1 MILELKGRNLKAKN
15 LYYNAKIYTQ
25 ADSLTVNS
33 MAVYK
38 NKITAIGNNLEYDPD
53 FKSYAKIDLKG
64 KTITPGF
71 VDAHT
76 HFYYFA
82 LSFRRVSLDGLDSLE
97 KCLNKIK
104 VFAKTLKKNEWV
116 LGEGYSPDR
125 FKKFIEPDK
134 YMLDKVTGGRPAFI
148 FSKDQHSAWANSK
161 AIQIAGVND
170 KTKDPVGGK
179 IEKLPDGTP
188 SGIFREKSAFGIIYF
203 KIPLPSKAIENKC
216 YNQALEYAYEKGV
229 VGVHSMDD
237 SPGVFDFFL
246 EKAEKGKLGL
256 RLNYYFPAGAI
267 DILKEAKIYFGMG
280 DEFLRVAGIKIFT
293 DGALGSKTGLCF
305 NKYIGSKDNFGIEIS
320 SVKEMLKIAKKAVK
334 LNLPCAVHA
343 IGDKAVSNVLEVFES
358 LPGLH
363 FGARQRIEHLQ
374 MIRRKD
380 ISRLKKVEAVAS
392 MQPSHCLSDIQM
404 VRKYLGNRGNNCYI
418 FKTLIDQTVPLA
430 FGSDVPIEPLDPIAG
445 IDAAVRRAKMKSKD
459 VFYPKQ
465 RITAEQALYNFTVG
479 PAYAVGQEYCRG
491 YLLPGYPADFVV
503 LSQDICKI
511 APSKIIN
518 TKVLATFLDGK
529 IKYIDKSLSL

>member
-1 MILELKGRNLKAKN
+1 MKVKN
-15 LYYNAKIYTQ
+15 LFYNAKIYTQ
-25 ADSLTVNS
+25 ADSLIVNS

-38 NKITAIGNNLEYDPD
+38 NKIIAIGNNLECDPD
-53 FKSYAKIDLKG
+53 FKSYFKIDLKG

-82 LSFRRVSLDGLDSLE
+82 LSFRRVSLNGLDSLE
-97 KCLNKIK
+97 KCLDKIK
-104 VFAKTLKKNEWV
+104 AFAQTLKKNEWV
-116 LGEGYSPDR
+116 LGEGYAPDR
-125 FKKFIEPDK
+125 FKKFIEPNR
-134 YMLDKVTGGRPAFI
+134 YMLDKVTDGRPAFL
-148 FSKDQHSAWANSK
+148 FSKDQHSAWVNSK
-161 AIQIAGVND
+161 AIQIAGLNH
-170 KTKDPVGGK
+170 KTTNPPGGI
-179 IEKLPDGTP
+179 IEKLPDGTL
-188 SGIFREKSAFGIIYF
+188 SGIFREKPAFGLVYF
-203 KIPLPSKAIENKC
+203 KIPQPSKTIANKC
-216 YNQALEYAYEKGV
+216 YNQALEYAYKKGV
-229 VGVHSMDD
+229 TGIHSMDD
-237 SPGVFDFFL
+237 TPGVFDFFL

-256 RLNYYFPAGAI
+256 RLNYYFPSESV
-267 DILKEAKIYFGMG
+267 DILKKSKIYFGMG
-280 DEFLRVAGIKIFT
+280 DEFLRVAGIKIFS

-305 NKYIGSKDNFGIEIS
+305 NKYIGSKDNFGIEIN
-320 SVKEMLKIAKKAVK
+320 SVKEMLKIAQKATK

-363 FGARQRIEHLQ
+363 FGARHRIEHLQ

-380 ISRLKKVEAVAS
+380 ISRLKKLQVVAS
-392 MQPSHCLSDIQM
+392 MQPSHCLSDIKM
-404 VRKYLGNRGNNCYI
+404 IRKYWGNRGNNCYI
-418 FKTLIDQTVPLA
+418 FKTLIDQNIPLV

-445 IDAAVRRAKMKSKD
+445 IDAAVRRAKLKSKD

-465 RITAEQALYNFTVG
+465 RITAEQALFNFTAG

-491 YLLPGYPADFVV
+491 YLLPGYPADFVI

-529 IKYIDKSLSL
+529 IKYIDKSLRI